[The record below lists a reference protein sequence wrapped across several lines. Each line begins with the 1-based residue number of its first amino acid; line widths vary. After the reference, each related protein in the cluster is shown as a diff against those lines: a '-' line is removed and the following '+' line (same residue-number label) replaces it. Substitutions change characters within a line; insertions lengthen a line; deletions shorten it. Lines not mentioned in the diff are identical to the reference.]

1 VSYQSDYILR
11 MIEQFAQAIATLR
24 NRLLGRD
31 PDREPLIGEVRAI
44 ADRADVNFDLART
57 VDTETLR
64 MLMTVG
70 GELDRGRCWLTAE
83 LLVLE
88 AHDAGRTGDGETA
101 KAAAT
106 RALEL
111 YSCCPGTGAR
121 SPTSLRCHSGPP
133 KPAPSSTG
141 RAAGPGGRALSLES
155 TPGVKGDTLVVRV
168 RWHGPDR
175 GVQGCAPS
183 YRRPTARCR
192 RW

>member
-1 VSYQSDYILR
+1 MSYQSDYILR

-44 ADRADVNFDLART
+44 ADRADVNLDLART

-111 YSCCPGTGAR
+111 YSWLPGDWRPLAD
-121 SPTSLRCHSGPP
+121 L
-133 KPAPSSTG
+133 PSVSQ
-141 RAAGPGGRALSLES
+141 RAAEAGAFLDGQSGRSGGQGAVS
-155 TPGVKGDTLVVRV
+155 GVDA
-168 RWHGPDR
+168 
-175 GVQGCAPS
+175 GCEG
-183 YRRPTARCR
+183 
-192 RW
+192 